1 MCLSKIFD
9 QNIVIPKQMNV
20 STASDSQNDIHHH
33 SQNNTTNT
41 AYKQLTHTLAVWSGL
56 GVKIIWLDL
65 GKYCGLA

>member
-1 MCLSKIFD
+1 
-9 QNIVIPKQMNV
+9 MNV